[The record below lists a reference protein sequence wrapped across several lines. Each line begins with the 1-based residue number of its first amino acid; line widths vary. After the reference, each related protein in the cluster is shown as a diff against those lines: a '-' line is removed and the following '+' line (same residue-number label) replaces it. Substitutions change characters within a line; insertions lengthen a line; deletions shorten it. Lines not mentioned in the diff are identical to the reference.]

1 MTKILPFS
9 ALAITLLM
17 LAGCGSEPPA
27 DKQTRLLN
35 TLKAM
40 ELAIE
45 EKRLDDFMDQVHD
58 DFVSPG
64 RGWGKKDAER
74 LLRIRLLRNKN
85 VHVHQAVKDISW
97 LDEGDE
103 QAVVTVAV
111 AVAGTAFSLTDLPT
125 LRGDLVR
132 FEVTFSKDDDDYVV
146 TNTEWRRATPTDFL

>member
-1 MTKILPFS
+1 MTKPLPFS
-9 ALAITLLM
+9 ALAITFLW

-35 TLKAM
+35 TLQYM
-40 ELAIE
+40 EAAIE
-45 EKRLDDFMDQVHD
+45 EKRLDDFMDQVDD

-64 RGWGKKDAER
+64 RGWSKKDAER

-97 LDEGDE
+97 LNEGDD
-103 QAVVTVAV
+103 QAVVVVAV
-111 AVAGTAFSLTDLPT
+111 AVAGTAFSLTDLPS

-132 FEVTFSKDDDDYVV
+132 FEVTFNKDDDRYVV
-146 TNTEWRRATPTDFL
+146 THTEWRRATPTDFL